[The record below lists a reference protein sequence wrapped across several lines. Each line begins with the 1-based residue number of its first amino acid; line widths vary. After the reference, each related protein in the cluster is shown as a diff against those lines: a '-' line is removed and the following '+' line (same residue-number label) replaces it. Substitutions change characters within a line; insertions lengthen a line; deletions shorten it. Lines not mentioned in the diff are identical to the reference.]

1 MKVTIHLNDNN
12 VLNLETESFD
22 PVETINKLNDQKLLA
37 LSIGNVVL
45 NKNAIMAM
53 APEAAAGNVQIT
65 MHNGLVLNS
74 DVEAFNASEI
84 AMQMNEQKPLT
95 LIGGVIANK
104 NAIKLV
110 MPIS

>member
-22 PVETINKLNDQKLLA
+22 SLEMANKLNDQKIVA
-37 LSIGNVVL
+37 LSVGNIVL

-53 APEAAAGNVQIT
+53 APETAAGNVQIT

-74 DVEAFNASEI
+74 DVDAFNAAEI
-84 AMQMNEQKPLT
+84 AMQMNEQKSLT

-104 NAIKLV
+104 NAIKMV